1 MAPKSRPA
9 KPRPLHLLR
18 EVLDHEVVDAEG
30 DSCGMVDDIEL
41 EWTKAG
47 PRVAALQ
54 LGPGAWSRRLPR
66 PLGALARWVFGGAV
80 VRIPWAEVVEISEV
94 IRLRSRASA
103 WGAGALD
110 RRLGRW
116 MPKG

>member
-1 MAPKSRPA
+1 MAICVDPGKGRA
-9 KPRPLHLLR
+9 LHLLR

-30 DSCGMVDDIEL
+30 RSCGMVDDLEL
-41 EWTKAG
+41 EWMVDG
-47 PRVAALQ
+47 PCVAALQ

-66 PLGALARWVFGGAV
+66 LLRGLARRLFGSAV
-80 VRIPWAEVVEISEV
+80 VRIPWAEVAEVSEV
-94 IRLRSRASA
+94 IRLRSRATA

-116 MPKG
+116 MPRG